1 MEKIWKWPTIPY
13 PGLRSFEISEEHD
26 ESLIFFGRKKQTYEL
41 INRLAKSHFVAVLGP
56 SGCGKS
62 SLVRVGLIPH
72 LESGYLHRAG
82 SRWRS
87 TIMEPGS
94 KPIIALARAL
104 SNASVNVSDSE
115 ETGQSTISTSDFVK
129 RLYERPDALVK
140 LIEETPPIFGEKT
153 NLLILVDQFEEL
165 FREDLAS
172 PSEATRLINLILNV
186 FYARPDRLYIVT
198 TMRTDYIE
206 QCAYYMGLP
215 EALNQTQYL
224 TPRLNSEELREAIV
238 KPVRLEQF
246 NGNIENEIVQRLL
259 DEMTEEVTYDP
270 DRLPLMQHA
279 LMRMWQTA
287 KQRAEKNNGIPKIKL
302 EDYKNFENLKD
313 CLSKHSDEIYKN
325 LSNTQQKIAEIMF
338 RLLCGLETGG
348 QPIRRTTTLEEIAAV
363 GKFKRD
369 EIIPVSKRFTS
380 KENCFVRWKDERT
393 KLDIT
398 HESLIRQWE
407 KMGEWADAEAK
418 SASDYSRL
426 EEKARE
432 WKNNGKSKEWLEPMP
447 HLQISLDWKER
458 ENPTH
463 AWAER
468 YKKDFNLA
476 MEFLEVSEKE
486 FERKKIAEK
495 EAEEKE
501 HQLKIDKERQEKE
514 LAKER
519 AEKAEQK
526 EELSK
531 QRAESAEREKE
542 LEEERAKA
550 TRNKLFSII
559 ILIIVLVLLL
569 FAYPEFTINRY
580 NNFIKLGNTS
590 NTNKKYKKAVNHYRK
605 AIDWKSDNPNAYLS
619 LGNAL
624 NYLEEYDKAI
634 KNFKKGIE
642 IAPKYPEL
650 LESLGYAYF
659 KKNDYSEAI
668 NSFKE
673 AEKLNTEKSND
684 NVYTYNMVGYELIGQ
699 KRLDD
704 AIEYFKKAI
713 EIDPQNIEA
722 YLIVGNE
729 LLNQGKEDKAA
740 IEYFKKAIKIA
751 PDKVDV
757 NVYTIVGNALLKQSK
772 ESEAINYYKKAI
784 EIEPNNLD
792 VTIKLGDAYYRQKM
806 EDDAIEYYKKA
817 IEMALD
823 MVNIE
828 TYKNVSK
835 ILYEQGKEDEADK
848 YNKIAEEIKDKKKI
862 RMDEFKNRVRKID
875 SDNYID
881 FVAKGNALLNQGN
894 EDEAIG
900 YFKKAIVLAPD
911 KINVTVYTTV
921 GYALLKQ
928 GKEVEA
934 INSFKKSINMTPDNK
949 IDVNAC
955 RIVGNALLK
964 DNDKEAEAIIYYK
977 KALDFVKTYPSQNKG
992 FSIDAFQADIEKRLR
1007 EHRKTDEEVNK
1018 IIRKVGFDS

>member
-1 MEKIWKWPTIPY
+1 MEKIWKWSTIPY

-26 ESLIFFGRKKQTYEL
+26 ESFIFFGRKKQTYEL
-41 INRLAKSHFVAVLGP
+41 INRLAESHFVAVLGP

-94 KPIIALARAL
+94 KPIMALARAL
-104 SNASVNVSDSE
+104 SKASVNVSDSE
-115 ETGQSTISTSDFVK
+115 ELGQSTISTSDFVK

-224 TPRLNSEELREAIV
+224 TPRLNIEELREAIL

-246 NGNIENEIVQRLL
+246 NGDIENEIVQRLL
-259 DEMTEEVTYDP
+259 DEMTEENTYDP

-287 KQRAEKNNGIPKIKL
+287 KQRADRNNGIPKIKL

-313 CLSKHSDEIYKN
+313 CLSKHADEIYKN
-325 LSNTQQKIAEIMF
+325 LSDTQQKIAEVML
-338 RLLCGLETGG
+338 RLLSGLETGG
-348 QPIRRTTTLEEIAAV
+348 QLIRRATTLEEIAAV
-363 GKFKRD
+363 GKFKTD
-369 EIIPVSKRFTS
+369 EIIPVIKSFTS

-393 KLDIT
+393 KLDVT

-407 KMGEWADAEAK
+407 KMEEWVDAEAK
-418 SASDYSRL
+418 SALVYSRL

-447 HLQISLDWKER
+447 QLQISLDWKER

-476 MEFLEVSEKE
+476 MEFLEVSKKE
-486 FERKKIAEK
+486 FEKKQKAKK
-495 EAEEKE
+495 EAEKKE
-501 HQLKIDKERQEKE
+501 HQLIIDKVRQEKE

-531 QRAESAEREKE
+531 QRAESAERKKE

-559 ILIIVLVLLL
+559 ILIIVLVLTL
-569 FAYPEFTINRY
+569 FAYPEFKTNRHKK
-580 NNFIKLGNTS
+580 FIDSGNTAIDKKEYDDAVIYYEKAIYW
-590 NTNKKYKKAVNHYRK
+590 NKK
-605 AIDWKSDNPNAYLS
+605 NPNTYLY
-619 LGNAL
+619 LGNAFI
-624 NYLEEYDKAI
+624 NIDKYDEAI
-634 KNFKKGIE
+634 KNFKTGIK
-642 IAPKYPEL
+642 IAPNHPEL
-650 LESLGYAYF
+650 HKNLGHAYF
-659 KKNDYSEAI
+659 KKDDYSNAI
-668 NSFKE
+668 KNFKE
-673 AEKLNTEKSND
+673 
-684 NVYTYNMVGYELIGQ
+684 LID
-699 KRLDD
+699 R
-704 AIEYFKKAI
+704 
-713 EIDPQNIEA
+713 DPQNIEA
-722 YLIVGNE
+722 YLIVGYA
-729 LLNQGKEDKAA
+729 LLKQGKEKEVEA
-740 IEYFKKAIKIA
+740 IGYFKNAIKIA
-751 PDKVDV
+751 YDKIDV
-757 NVYTIVGNALLKQSK
+757 NAHTIVGYALLKQ
-772 ESEAINYYKKAI
+772 
-784 EIEPNNLD
+784 
-792 VTIKLGDAYYRQKM
+792 
-806 EDDAIEYYKKA
+806 
-817 IEMALD
+817 
-823 MVNIE
+823 
-828 TYKNVSK
+828 
-835 ILYEQGKEDEADK
+835 DK
-848 YNKIAEEIKDKKKI
+848 
-862 RMDEFKNRVRKID
+862 
-875 SDNYID
+875 
-881 FVAKGNALLNQGN
+881 

-900 YFKKAIVLAPD
+900 YFKNAIYMAPD
-911 KINVTVYTTV
+911 KINVNAYTTV

-928 GKEVEA
+928 GKEDEA
-934 INSFKKSINMTPDNK
+934 IGYFKNAIDLAPDK
-949 IDVNAC
+949 IDVSVC
-955 RIVGNALLK
+955 RILGNVLLK
-964 DNDKEAEAIIYYK
+964 HDEKEGEAIIYYK
-977 KALDFVKTYPSQNKG
+977 KALDFVNEYPRQNEE
-992 FSIDAFQADIEKRLR
+992 FDIDAFQADIKQRLSEKG
-1007 EHRKTDEEVNK
+1007 ESEKV
-1018 IIRKVGFDS
+1018 IRAFLGKVGF